1 MITPGW
7 RKRNDVCPVC
17 HMPGRVGERLYDNG
31 EGCDSVVMKDM
42 ELTFDVCDNC
52 GVVYCFKADKAEIPE
67 LSKERMEKAG
77 MVAPGNRTPSQVAAQ
92 KLTPRQVALTAG
104 YLLASQ
110 AMCLF
115 CETPEG
121 MSHSRTCL
129 REDRVAYKRFQDSMK
144 EVLVAAVQDRLE
156 RNLADIISVLEPTT
170 TSPFA
175 NSIASSSAQAIVVPT
190 PWTKTAIKI

>member
-52 GVVYCFKADKAEIPE
+52 GVVYCFKADNAEIQE
-67 LSKERMEKAG
+67 LSKEQMEKAG
-77 MVAPGNRTPSQVAAQ
+77 RVAPGNRTPSQVAAQ

-121 MSHSRTCL
+121 ISHSLTCL
-129 REDRVAYKRFQDSMK
+129 TKDHMAYKRFQDSMK
-144 EVLVAAVQDRLE
+144 ETLVAAVQDRLE
-156 RNLADIISVLEPTT
+156 KNSADIIHVLEPT

-175 NSIASSSAQAIVVPT
+175 NCITSSSAVAVVVPT
-190 PWTKTAIKI
+190 IWRSKAFEK